1 MGRGERHSSQEVRRQ
16 LVRWTAA
23 TSLYRSRPC
32 GRATGP
38 AHGRAVLG
46 SGSDFYR
53 QDRRV
58 DLSAQGKVYN
68 CNCDAQY
75 AAGLSRGRIHWLFP
89 LGQADRTRQ
98 DGKDFHDPVRQ
109 AYGGLHHRQVWIMRT
124 RFQQGLDD
132 LRARLLRMGGL
143 AEQAV
148 DRACQAYIDR
158 DLARCHMVLEG
169 EFQINVAEREIDELA
184 FDLLA
189 LQQPIAVDLRFI
201 LAVTKIN
208 SDLERVG
215 DQAVNIAERAMDLV
229 ELPKADL
236 PVDIPRMAAAVSAMV
251 RRALESFI
259 EGKAELAQAVLEM
272 DNVVDRMK
280 DEAFIVLV
288 KSMNDHPETTRQALD
303 ALLVARNLERV
314 ADHATNIA
322 EDVIFW
328 VRGAD
333 VRHNA
338 PQEGVVQEPP
348 AQRAATETH

>member
-1 MGRGERHSSQEVRRQ
+1 M
-16 LVRWTAA
+16 
-23 TSLYRSRPC
+23 
-32 GRATGP
+32 
-38 AHGRAVLG
+38 
-46 SGSDFYR
+46 
-53 QDRRV
+53 
-58 DLSAQGKVYN
+58 
-68 CNCDAQY
+68 
-75 AAGLSRGRIHWLFP
+75 
-89 LGQADRTRQ
+89 
-98 DGKDFHDPVRQ
+98 
-109 AYGGLHHRQVWIMRT
+109 MRT

-132 LRARLLRMGGL
+132 LRNRLLRMGGL

-158 DLARCHMVLEG
+158 DLARCHLVLEG
-169 EFQINVAEREIDELA
+169 ESQINAAEREIDELA

-189 LQQPIAVDLRFI
+189 MQQPMAVDLRFI

-215 DQAVNIAERAMDLV
+215 DQAVNIAERVMDMV

-236 PVDIPRMAAAVSAMV
+236 PVDIPRMATAVSAMV
-251 RRALESFI
+251 RRSLESFI

-272 DNVVDRMK
+272 DNVVDRMR
-280 DEAFIVLV
+280 DEAFIMLV
-288 KSMNDHPETTRQALD
+288 RSMNENPEVTRQSLD

-333 VRHNA
+333 VRHNVQTEQA
-338 PQEGVVQEPP
+338 EPGARQEVSD
-348 AQRAATETH
+348 TH

>member
-1 MGRGERHSSQEVRRQ
+1 
-16 LVRWTAA
+16 
-23 TSLYRSRPC
+23 
-32 GRATGP
+32 
-38 AHGRAVLG
+38 
-46 SGSDFYR
+46 
-53 QDRRV
+53 
-58 DLSAQGKVYN
+58 
-68 CNCDAQY
+68 
-75 AAGLSRGRIHWLFP
+75 
-89 LGQADRTRQ
+89 
-98 DGKDFHDPVRQ
+98 
-109 AYGGLHHRQVWIMRT
+109 MRT

-132 LRARLLRMGGL
+132 LRTRLLRMGGL

-158 DLARCHMVLEG
+158 DLARCHLVLEG
-169 EFQINVAEREIDELA
+169 ESQINQTEREIDELA

-215 DQAVNIAERAMDLV
+215 DQAVNIAERVMDLV

-236 PVDIPRMAAAVSAMV
+236 PIDIPRMAAAVSAMV
-251 RRALESFI
+251 RRSLESFI

-272 DNVVDRMK
+272 DSVVDRMK
-280 DEAFIVLV
+280 DEAFIIMV
-288 KSMNDHPETTRQALD
+288 KTMNDRPEVTRQALD

-322 EDVIFW
+322 EDAIFW

-333 VRHNA
+333 VRHNVT
-338 PQEGVVQEPP
+338 PEP
-348 AQRAATETH
+348 AVHQTATETH